1 MLPQS
6 YIRSMITKI
15 RVLFVINI
23 IIALASAGVGFWM
36 IWAIVVKPAWPF
48 AVILL
53 MAMVAV
59 DAARYQAVNLLRQRT
74 FWKKFLP

>member
-1 MLPQS
+1 MLPPS
-6 YIRSMITKI
+6 YIRDMITKI
-15 RVLFVINI
+15 RILIAINI

-59 DAARYQAVNLLRQRT
+59 DAARYQALNLLRQRS
-74 FWKKFLP
+74 FWQKLLP